1 MALTIIRILFL
12 YILANAAVRI
22 MGKRQIGELQPT
34 ELVITILLSEI
45 AAIPM
50 QDTDIPVLNSV
61 VAVMLLVAFEI
72 ISSVIAMKSNKAR
85 RFLEGNSAMVIRNG
99 IVDQHQIKRLR
110 YTVEDLMTA
119 LRQKDVFDISRV
131 EYAILETNGKLSVM
145 LKVDES
151 ALTAKSMQLQ
161 LPDPGMPCIVVSD
174 GKFVRDYYSECG
186 MNDKAVK
193 KLLRSK
199 KLNMEDVLIMT
210 VDRDGNTVVIEKEK
224 NA

>member
-50 QDTDIPVLNSV
+50 QDTEIPILNSV

-85 RFLEGNSAMVIRNG
+85 RILEGNAVMVIRNG
-99 IVDQHQIKRLR
+99 EVDQHQIKRLR

-119 LRQKDVFDISRV
+119 LRQKDVFDLSRV
-131 EYAILETNGKLSVM
+131 DYAILETNGKLSVM
-145 LKVDES
+145 LKADES
-151 ALTAKSMQLQ
+151 TVTAKALNLQ
-161 LPDPGMPCIVVSD
+161 LAESGMPCVVVSD

-186 MNDKAVK
+186 MNDKAVR
-193 KLLRSK
+193 KLLRAR
-199 KLNMEDVLIMT
+199 KLEMKDVLIMT
-210 VDRDGNTVVIEKEK
+210 VDRDGNTVVVEKEK

>member
-1 MALTIIRILFL
+1 MALTIIRILLL

-50 QDTDIPVLNSV
+50 QDTDIPILNSV

-85 RFLEGNSAMVIRNG
+85 RVLEGNSVMVIKNG
-99 IVDQHQIKRLR
+99 VVDQRQIKRLR
-110 YTVEDLMTA
+110 YTVEDLVSA

-145 LKVDES
+145 LKADES
-151 ALTAKSMQLQ
+151 SLTAKSINLQ

-174 GKFVRDYYSECG
+174 GKFIRDYYSECG

-193 KLLRSK
+193 KLLRAK
-199 KLNMEDVLIMT
+199 KLEMEDVLIMT
-210 VDRDGNTVVIEKEK
+210 VDRDGNTFVVEKEK
-224 NA
+224 NV